1 MVYEYILLQY
11 NEYSERTERKYGVVF
26 GEDESDAL
34 SKLGKYYDIM
44 EIEYFGC
51 VSEDA
56 NDVVYEFNDDW
67 ANDFS
72 LSGRKFKKMIP
83 ELNDIKRDDIYE

>member
-1 MVYEYILLQY
+1 MVYEYIILQY
-11 NEYSERTERKYGVVF
+11 NEYKEITERKYGVVF

-44 EIEYFGC
+44 QIEYFAC
-51 VSEDA
+51 VSEDID
-56 NDVVYEFNDDW
+56 DVVYEFNDDW

-83 ELNDIKRDDIYE
+83 ELNEIKRDNIYE